1 VVAERH
7 EPFLVV
13 VAVVGF
19 LVQADE
25 IDEVTHVVVQ
35 QVD

>member
-1 VVAERH
+1 VVAGRH

-13 VAVVGF
+13 VAVVDF

-35 QVD
+35 QID